1 MVEFLYNF
9 DFEKET
15 DMRKNHYTMKAR
27 MAVKNSISHLDP
39 NSSIGVGCSGGA
51 DSSAILFALSS
62 MYRGSK
68 ASKIHVLIIDHQ
80 LQEITA
86 EVSKNVAETALRLGF
101 TPHIIPVS
109 ITTTNSGAESD
120 ARTARYEAFEKAADD
135 YNLSAILIGHTKNDQ
150 AEQTFLG
157 MLRGSGTRSLSGIR
171 ETRGIYHRPFLNSLS
186 RADTQKVCEENNY
199 DYWCD
204 PHNDHLMYKRVGIR
218 KMIKTVEETT
228 GTSIVDP
235 LVRTAQISAE
245 DADALDFYTDMSYTS
260 IESKNWDVKELSKI
274 PTAVRKRIYRKKM
287 SELGGKTD
295 ALTFE
300 ITNRIDDFI
309 ADWHGQKEV
318 CVSNGIRV
326 SRVNGKIV
334 FES

>member
-1 MVEFLYNF
+1 
-9 DFEKET
+9 
-15 DMRKNHYTMKAR
+15 MRNDHYTMKAR
-27 MAVKNSISHLDP
+27 NSLKSALSDINISDG
-39 NSSIGVGCSGGA
+39 NSIGVGCSGGA
-51 DSSAILFALSS
+51 DSSAILLALSTL
-62 MYRGSK
+62 YRGSK
-68 ASKIHVLIIDHQ
+68 ASRIHVLIIDHQ

-101 TPHIIPVS
+101 TPHIIPVN

-120 ARTARYEAFEKAADD
+120 ARTARYEAFEKAADE

-157 MLRGSGTRSLSGIR
+157 MLRGSGTRSLSGIP
-171 ETRGIYHRPFLNSLS
+171 EIRGLYRRPFLNSLS

-245 DADALDFYTDMSYTS
+245 DADALDFYTEMAYSS
-260 IESKNWDVKELSKI
+260 IEANSWNVKELSKL
-274 PTAVRKRIYRKKM
+274 PTSIRKRIYRKKM

-300 ITNRIDDFI
+300 ITNRIDEFI
-309 ADWHGQKEV
+309 VDWHGQKEV
-318 CVSNGIRV
+318 YVSNGVRV
-326 SRVNGKIV
+326 SRINGKIV
-334 FES
+334 FTS

>member
-1 MVEFLYNF
+1 
-9 DFEKET
+9 
-15 DMRKNHYTMKAR
+15 MRNDHYTMKAR
-27 MAVKNSISHLDP
+27 NSLKSTLSDINISDG
-39 NSSIGVGCSGGA
+39 NSIGVGCSGGA
-51 DSSAILFALSS
+51 DSSAILLALSTL
-62 MYRGSK
+62 YRGSK
-68 ASKIHVLIIDHQ
+68 ASKIHVLIVDHQ

-101 TPHIIPVS
+101 TPHIIPVN

-120 ARTARYEAFEKAADD
+120 ARTARYEAFEKAADE

-171 ETRGIYHRPFLNSLS
+171 EIRGLYRRPFLNSLS

-245 DADALDFYTDMSYTS
+245 DADALDFYTEMAYSS
-260 IESKNWDVKELSKI
+260 IEANSWNVKELSRLPI
-274 PTAVRKRIYRKKM
+274 SIRKRIYRKKM

-300 ITNRIDDFI
+300 ITNRIDEFI
-309 ADWHGQKEV
+309 VDWHGQKEV
-318 CVSNGIRV
+318 YVSNGVRV
-326 SRVNGKIV
+326 SRINGKIV
-334 FES
+334 FTS